1 LSAGKNTRLQ
11 LRGKLRTVA
20 LITVMGALVSGCG
33 LHNVSKFNGFLL
45 KQERKIKQTVSQPPQ
60 RNKKQLAVAV
70 APTAQTINR
79 ASTAQV
85 VKSGTKLTK
94 TQSSK
99 RAGGRNWVVK
109 TGKINRTFSQSA
121 RSAGIPS
128 GQVQRLESLFAEQV
142 NFRRDLRRGDRFTA
156 IIQPGKDGTLERG
169 TVLAAE
175 LERRG
180 SPVKLIRHTDRRGVT
195 RFYSGRGE
203 PVGTDFS
210 RTPLKNAKV
219 SSHFTLSRYH
229 PVLKTYRPH
238 RGTDFK
244 AKTGTRVMATA
255 DGVVEIRE
263 QQSGYGNVIF
273 LAHQGGKYT
282 TVYAHL
288 SRFARGLKPGTP
300 VQQGQVIGY
309 VGSTGLSTGPHLHY
323 EFREDGE
330 YRDAMKVA
338 LPQKRKVTTDERK
351 HFYQSTIALRR
362 ALLTRQNQQLAWAK

>member
-1 LSAGKNTRLQ
+1 MSAGKNTRLQ

-195 RFYSGRGE
+195 RFYSGR
-203 PVGTDFS
+203 
-210 RTPLKNAKV
+210 
-219 SSHFTLSRYH
+219 
-229 PVLKTYRPH
+229 
-238 RGTDFK
+238 
-244 AKTGTRVMATA
+244 
-255 DGVVEIRE
+255 
-263 QQSGYGNVIF
+263 
-273 LAHQGGKYT
+273 
-282 TVYAHL
+282 
-288 SRFARGLKPGTP
+288 
-300 VQQGQVIGY
+300 
-309 VGSTGLSTGPHLHY
+309 
-323 EFREDGE
+323 
-330 YRDAMKVA
+330 
-338 LPQKRKVTTDERK
+338 
-351 HFYQSTIALRR
+351 
-362 ALLTRQNQQLAWAK
+362 